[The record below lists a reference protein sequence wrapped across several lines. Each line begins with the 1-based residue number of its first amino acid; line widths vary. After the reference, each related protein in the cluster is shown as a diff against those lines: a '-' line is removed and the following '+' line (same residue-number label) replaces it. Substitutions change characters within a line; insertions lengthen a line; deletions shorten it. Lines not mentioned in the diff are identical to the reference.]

1 MPAIAGYSM
10 QPTLTR
16 TAASLASIVGLR
28 MFGLFLI
35 LPVFA
40 IYGQELEGATP
51 SLIGLAIGI
60 YGLTQALLQI
70 PLGMVSDRVGRRPV
84 IFAGLLLFLLGS
96 VVAALSD
103 HIVGV
108 ILGRAL
114 QGAGAISAVVM
125 ALAADLTPP
134 ERRTRIMAAIG
145 MSVGAAFMLALM
157 LGPVIASW
165 AGLSGLFWTTA
176 LLALAAMV
184 SLVTVVPSSRGH
196 QVQSSSPRLRG
207 LLHVL
212 RNADLM
218 RLNLAV
224 GVLHFVLTGAF
235 LAVPLML
242 ADGMGLAVD
251 DHWKVYI
258 PVLLLSVLL
267 LVPAIGFGE
276 RTGRQRLV
284 LVMALLLLTLVLTSQ
299 SLVPAGFGFLV
310 TLWLFFSAFNVL
322 EASLPSLVSRYG
334 PNAERG
340 AALGV
345 YGTSQFGGAFLG
357 GVLGGVVL
365 GAYGTAGV
373 FLLCAVA
380 ALLGLGFSLKLG
392 PVPGGSSKEP
402 AKAAEACE
410 SDVNRLK

>member
-1 MPAIAGYSM
+1 M
-10 QPTLTR
+10 QPSLMR

-40 IYGQELEGATP
+40 VYGQGLDGATP

-84 IFAGLLLFLLGS
+84 IFGGLVLFLLGS

-103 HIVGV
+103 HILGV

-134 ERRTRIMAAIG
+134 ERRTRVMAAIG

-157 LGPVIASW
+157 LGPVIAAR
-165 AGLSGLFWTTA
+165 AGLAGLFWATAVLA
-176 LLALAAMV
+176 LLAMLSLMV
-184 SLVTVVPSSRGH
+184 LVPSSRGH
-196 QVQSSSPRLRG
+196 QVQSSTPRLSA
-207 LLHVL
+207 LLQIL
-212 RNADLM
+212 RAGDLM

-235 LAVPLML
+235 LAVPLIL
-242 ADGMGLAVD
+242 AEGLGVAVAE
-251 DHWKVYI
+251 HWKIYI

-267 LVPAIGFGE
+267 LIPAIGFGE

-284 LVMALLLLTLVLTSQ
+284 LVMALLLLGFALMAQ
-299 SLVPAGFGFLV
+299 SVVPAGFGFLV

-322 EASLPSLVSRYG
+322 EASLPSLVSRYA
-334 PNAERG
+334 PAAERG

-345 YGTSQFGGAFLG
+345 YGTSQFAGAFLG

-365 GAYGTAGV
+365 GLYGTSGV
-373 FLLCAVA
+373 FVLCAVV
-380 ALLGLGFSLKLG
+380 ALLGLLLSLGLG
-392 PVPGGSSKEP
+392 PIPRPGQASEP
-402 AKAAEACE
+402 GAAQRCE
-410 SDVNRLK
+410 PGINRLK

>member
-322 EASLPSLVSRYG
+322 EASLPSLVSRYA

>member
-1 MPAIAGYSM
+1 M
-10 QPTLTR
+10 QPSLKR
-16 TAASLASIVGLR
+16 TAGSLASIVGLR

-40 IYGQELEGATP
+40 VYGQELQGATP

-84 IFAGLLLFLLGS
+84 IFGGLLLFLLGS

-103 HIVGV
+103 HILGV

-157 LGPVIASW
+157 LGPVIVAW
-165 AGLSGLFWTTA
+165 GGLSGLFWVTA
-176 LLALAAMV
+176 LLALVAMV
-184 SLVTVVPSSRGH
+184 SLATLVPSSRGH
-196 QVQSSSPRLRG
+196 QVQSSAPRLEG
-207 LLHVL
+207 LRRVL
-212 RNADLM
+212 RDGDLM

-235 LAVPLML
+235 LAVPLIL
-242 ADGMGLAVD
+242 ADNMGLAVPE
-251 DHWKVYI
+251 HWKVYI
-258 PVLLLSVLL
+258 PVLLLSLLL

-284 LVMALLLLTLVLTSQ
+284 LIMALLLLTLVLAWQTV
-299 SLVPAGFGFLV
+299 VPAGFGFLV
-310 TLWLFFSAFNVL
+310 TLWLFFCAFNVL
-322 EASLPSLVSRYG
+322 EASLPSLVSRYA

-345 YGTSQFGGAFLG
+345 YGTAQFGGAFLG
-357 GVLGGVVL
+357 GVLGGLVL
-365 GAYGTAGV
+365 GPYGTSGV
-373 FLLCAVA
+373 FLLCALM
-380 ALLGLGFSLKLG
+380 ALLGLGFSLRLQPLSG
-392 PVPGGSSKEP
+392 AGAP
-402 AKAAEACE
+402 ASQGCE
-410 SDVNRLK
+410 TDGNRLK

>member
-1 MPAIAGYSM
+1 M

-322 EASLPSLVSRYG
+322 EASLPSLVSRYA

-392 PVPGGSSKEP
+392 PVPGGSSREP